1 MFIMM
6 AWYKMF
12 MEHPQS
18 TNKPQGYWCHAFF
31 SVVNSLKGI
40 WFMILGIIHG
50 ILPIAFTFSTS
61 SFIIKSFAALINS
74 ERHEEELRKY
84 IDSDTLAKINK
95 QSVEDIK
102 PVSKEWTTG
111 IDFQ

>member
-1 MFIMM
+1 MLT
-6 AWYKMF
+6 WYSIF
-12 MEHPQS
+12 LDHPHS
-18 TNKPQGYWCHAFF
+18 TDKPQGYWCHAYF
-31 SVVNSLKGI
+31 SVTNSLKGT
-40 WFMILGIIHG
+40 WYMLLGVIHG

-61 SFIIKSFAALINS
+61 SFIIKSFATLVNS
-74 ERHEEELRKY
+74 ERHEKELRKY

>member
-1 MFIMM
+1 
-6 AWYKMF
+6 
-12 MEHPQS
+12 
-18 TNKPQGYWCHAFF
+18 
-31 SVVNSLKGI
+31 
-40 WFMILGIIHG
+40 MILGVIHG
-50 ILPIAFTFSTS
+50 ILPITFTFSTS
-61 SFIIKSFAALINS
+61 SFIIKSFAALVNS

-95 QSVEDIK
+95 QSDIK

>member
-1 MFIMM
+1 MM
-6 AWYKMF
+6 VWYKIF
-12 MEHPQS
+12 LDHPHS
-18 TNKPQGYWCHAFF
+18 TNQSQGYWCHGFF
-31 SVVNSLKGI
+31 SVFNSLKGI
-40 WFMILGIIHG
+40 WFMILGVIHG

-61 SFIIKSFAALINS
+61 SIIIKSFAALVNS

-95 QSVEDIK
+95 QSDIK